1 MKSFIEIIG
10 FHFKNSDVKK
20 EEIKMNEVLAK
31 GKRAKEVA
39 MDLVLKSKSQKNEA
53 LAAIAE
59 RLIVETAY
67 ILEENKRDIEEGKAK
82 GFSDSLLDRLMLTEQ
97 RIVDMTEGIKQ
108 LIELRDPTQECVS
121 EWERPNGLSIQEMRV
136 PLGVVGMIYE
146 ARPNVTVDA
155 ATICLK
161 TGNAVI
167 LRGSSSAIHSNKA
180 IVAVI
185 HEALKETSLPPES
198 VQLIEDTTRDSA
210 KQLFTMNDYLDVLI
224 PRGGKQLI
232 DTVVREASVPVLET
246 GAGNCHIFI
255 DETADKQMAIDIII
269 NAKTQRPSVCNAIE
283 TIILHEKWA
292 QQFGSELFSTLKE
305 KGVEL
310 RGDHRA
316 LAIDSS
322 IVLASEEDWETE
334 FLSLTLAVKV
344 VSSIEEAIYHINTYG
359 SMHSEAIISENEEN
373 VSTFFTAVDAAA
385 LYHNASTR
393 FTDGSEFG
401 FGAEIGIS
409 TQKLHVRGPMGLPA
423 LTSTKY
429 VIRGNGQIR
438 K

>member
-1 MKSFIEIIG
+1 
-10 FHFKNSDVKK
+10 
-20 EEIKMNEVLAK
+20 MNEVLAK
-31 GKRAKEVA
+31 GKKAKEIA
-39 MDLVLKSKSQKNEA
+39 RELVLKSTSQKNEA

-67 ILEENKRDIEEGKAK
+67 IVEENKRDIEEGKAK

-97 RIVDMTEGIKQ
+97 RIVDMAEGIKQ
-108 LIELRDPTQECVS
+108 LIELRDPVGERVS

-167 LRGSSSAIHSNKA
+167 LRGSSSAINSNKA
-180 IVAVI
+180 IVEVI
-185 HEALKETSLPPES
+185 HRALKQTSLPEES

-283 TIILHEKWA
+283 TIVLHEKWA
-292 QQFGSELFSTLKE
+292 HQFGSELFSTLKE

-310 RGDHRA
+310 RGDQRA

-344 VSSIEEAIYHINTYG
+344 VSSIEEAIHHINTYG

-373 VSTFFTAVDAAA
+373 VNKFFTSVDAAA

>member
-1 MKSFIEIIG
+1 LG
-10 FHFKNSDVKK
+10 FTLRRGIKK
-20 EEIKMNEVLAK
+20 EEIKMNEVLVK
-31 GKRAKEVA
+31 GKKAKEIA
-39 MDLVLKSKSQKNEA
+39 GELVLKNTDQKNEA
-53 LAAIAE
+53 LAAIANQ
-59 RLIVETAY
+59 LISETAY

-82 GFSDSLLDRLMLTEQ
+82 GFSDSLLDRLMLTEN
-97 RIVDMTEGIKQ
+97 RIIDMTEGIKQ
-108 LIELRDPTQECVS
+108 LIELRDPVGECVS
-121 EWERPNGLSIQEMRV
+121 AWERPNGLSIQEMRV

-185 HEALKETSLPPES
+185 HRALKQTSLPEES

-255 DETADKQMAIDIII
+255 DETAGKQMAFDIII

-283 TIILHEKWA
+283 TIVLHEKWA
-292 QQFGSELFSTLKE
+292 EQYGSELFSSLKAR
-305 KGVEL
+305 GVEL
-310 RGDHRA
+310 RGDQKA

-322 IVLASEEDWETE
+322 IVLASEEDWGTE
-334 FLSLTLAVKV
+334 FLSLTLAVKL
-344 VSSIEEAIYHINTYG
+344 VSSIEEAIHHINTYG

-373 VSTFFTAVDAAA
+373 VSKFFVSVDAAA

-409 TQKLHVRGPMGLPA
+409 TQKLHVRGAMGLPA

>member
-385 LYHNASTR
+385 LYHNVSTR

>member
-1 MKSFIEIIG
+1 MKSFTEIIG

-31 GKRAKEVA
+31 GKKAKEIA
-39 MDLVLKSKSQKNEA
+39 RELVLKSTNQKNEA
-53 LAAIAE
+53 LAAIADQ
-59 RLIVETAY
+59 LIVEVAY
-67 ILEENKRDIEEGKAK
+67 ILEENKRDLEVGKAK
-82 GFSDSLLDRLMLTEQ
+82 GFTDSLLDRLMLNEQ
-97 RIVDMTEGIKQ
+97 RIIDMAEGIKQ
-108 LIELRDPTQECVS
+108 LIELRDPVGECVS

-167 LRGSSSAIHSNKA
+167 LRGSSSAINSNKA
-180 IVAVI
+180 IVSVI
-185 HEALKETSLPPES
+185 HRALKQTSLPPES

-255 DETADKQMAIDIII
+255 DETADKQMAVDIII

-292 QQFGSELFSTLKE
+292 QQFGSELFSSLKE

-310 RGDHRA
+310 RGDQKV

-322 IVLASEEDWETE
+322 IVLASEEDWGTE

-344 VSSIEEAIYHINTYG
+344 VSSIEEAIHHINTYG
-359 SMHSEAIISENEEN
+359 SMHSEAIITEDEEN
-373 VSTFFTAVDAAA
+373 VGKFFTAVDAAA

-438 K
+438 

>member
-1 MKSFIEIIG
+1 
-10 FHFKNSDVKK
+10 
-20 EEIKMNEVLAK
+20 MNEVLAK

-39 MDLVLKSKSQKNEA
+39 RELVLKSTNQKNEA
-53 LAAIAE
+53 LAMVANQ
-59 RLIVETAY
+59 LISETAY

-82 GFSDSLLDRLMLTEQ
+82 GFSDSLLDRLMLTEN
-97 RIVDMTEGIKQ
+97 RIIDMTEGIKQ
-108 LIELRDPTQECVS
+108 LIELRDPVGERVS
-121 EWERPNGLSIQEMRV
+121 AWERPNGLSIQEMRV

-185 HEALKETSLPPES
+185 HRALKQTSLPQES

-283 TIILHEKWA
+283 TIVLHEKWA
-292 QQFGSELFSTLKE
+292 QQYGSELFSSLKE
-305 KGVEL
+305 RGVEL
-310 RGDHRA
+310 RGDQKA
-316 LAIDSS
+316 LALDSS
-322 IVLASEEDWETE
+322 IVLASEEDWGTE

-344 VSSIEEAIYHINTYG
+344 VSSIEEAIHHINTHG

-373 VSTFFTAVDAAA
+373 VSKFFVSVDAAA

>member
-1 MKSFIEIIG
+1 
-10 FHFKNSDVKK
+10 
-20 EEIKMNEVLAK
+20 MNEVLAK
-31 GKRAKEVA
+31 GKKAKEIA
-39 MDLVLKSKSQKNEA
+39 RDLVLKSTSQKNEA
-53 LAAIAE
+53 LAVIAE

-82 GFSDSLLDRLMLTEQ
+82 GFTDSLLDRLMLTEQ
-97 RIVDMTEGIKQ
+97 RIIDMAEGIKQ
-108 LIELRDPTQECVS
+108 LIELRDPVGECVS

-167 LRGSSSAIHSNKA
+167 LRGSSSAINSNKA

-185 HEALKETSLPPES
+185 HRALKQTSLPPES

-283 TIILHEKWA
+283 TIVLHEKWA
-292 QQFGSELFSTLKE
+292 QQFGSELFSSLKG

-310 RGDHRA
+310 RGDQKV
-316 LAIDSS
+316 LELDSS

-344 VSSIEEAIYHINTYG
+344 VSSIEEAIHHINTYG
-359 SMHSEAIISENEEN
+359 SMHSEAIITEDEEN
-373 VSTFFTAVDAAA
+373 VNKFFTSVDAAA

>member
-1 MKSFIEIIG
+1 
-10 FHFKNSDVKK
+10 
-20 EEIKMNEVLAK
+20 MNEVLAK
-31 GKRAKEVA
+31 GKKAKEIA
-39 MDLVLKSKSQKNEA
+39 RELVLKSTSQKNEA

-67 ILEENKRDIEEGKAK
+67 IVEENKRDIEEGKAK

-97 RIVDMTEGIKQ
+97 RIVDMAEGIKQ
-108 LIELRDPTQECVS
+108 LIELRDPVGERVS

-161 TGNAVI
+161 TGNTVI
-167 LRGSSSAIHSNKA
+167 LRGSSSAINSNKA

-185 HEALKETSLPPES
+185 HRALKQTSLPPES

-210 KQLFTMNDYLDVLI
+210 KQLFTLNDYLDVLI

-255 DETADKQMAIDIII
+255 DETANKQMAIDIII

-292 QQFGSELFSTLKE
+292 QRFGSELFSSLKE
-305 KGVEL
+305 RGVEL
-310 RGDHRA
+310 RGDQRA

-359 SMHSEAIISENEEN
+359 SMHSEAIITEDEEN
-373 VSTFFTAVDAAA
+373 VNKFFTSVDAAA

>member
-1 MKSFIEIIG
+1 
-10 FHFKNSDVKK
+10 
-20 EEIKMNEVLAK
+20 MNEVLAK
-31 GKRAKEVA
+31 GKKAKEIA
-39 MDLVLKSKSQKNEA
+39 RELVLKSTSQKNEA

-67 ILEENKRDIEEGKAK
+67 ILKENKRDIEEGKAK

-97 RIVDMTEGIKQ
+97 RIMDMAEGIKQ
-108 LIELRDPTQECVS
+108 LIELRDPIGECVS

-167 LRGSSSAIHSNKA
+167 LRGSSSAINSNKA
-180 IVAVI
+180 IVSVI
-185 HEALKETSLPPES
+185 HRALKETSLSPEG

-210 KQLFTMNDYLDVLI
+210 KQLFTLNEYLDVLI

-232 DTVVREASVPVLET
+232 DTVVREASVPVIET

-255 DETADKQMAIDIII
+255 DETANKQMAIDIII

-283 TIILHEKWA
+283 TIVLHEEWV
-292 QQFGSELFSTLKE
+292 QQYGKELFSALKE
-305 KGVEL
+305 RGVEL
-310 RGDHRA
+310 RGDQRA

-322 IVLASEEDWETE
+322 IVLASEEDWGTE

-344 VSSIEEAIYHINTYG
+344 VSSIEEAIHHINTYG
-359 SMHSEAIISENEEN
+359 SMHSEAIITEDEEN
-373 VSTFFTAVDAAA
+373 VNKFFTSVDAAA

-438 K
+438 

>member
-1 MKSFIEIIG
+1 
-10 FHFKNSDVKK
+10 
-20 EEIKMNEVLAK
+20 MNEVLAK
-31 GKRAKEVA
+31 GKKAKEIA
-39 MDLVLKSKSQKNEA
+39 GELVLKNTDQKNEA
-53 LAAIAE
+53 LAAIANQ
-59 RLIVETAY
+59 LINETAY
-67 ILEENKRDIEEGKAK
+67 ILEENNRDIEEGKAK
-82 GFSDSLLDRLMLTEQ
+82 GFSDSLLDRLMLNEQ

-108 LIELRDPTQECVS
+108 LIELRDPVGECVS
-121 EWERPNGLSIQEMRV
+121 AWERPNGLSIQEMRV

-185 HEALKETSLPPES
+185 HRALKQTSLPEES
-198 VQLIEDTTRDSA
+198 VQLIEDITRDSA

-246 GAGNCHIFI
+246 GAGNCHVFI
-255 DETADKQMAIDIII
+255 DETGDKQMAFDIII

-283 TIILHEKWA
+283 TIVLHEKWA
-292 QQFGSELFSTLKE
+292 ERYGSELFSSLK
-305 KGVEL
+305 KRGVEL
-310 RGDHRA
+310 RGDQKA
-316 LAIDSS
+316 LAMDSS
-322 IVLASEEDWETE
+322 IVLASEEDWGTE
-334 FLSLTLAVKV
+334 FLSLTLAVKL
-344 VSSIEEAIYHINTYG
+344 VSSIEEAIHHINTYG

-373 VSTFFTAVDAAA
+373 VSKFFVSVDAAA

>member
-1 MKSFIEIIG
+1 
-10 FHFKNSDVKK
+10 
-20 EEIKMNEVLAK
+20 MNEVLAK
-31 GKRAKEVA
+31 GKKAKEIA
-39 MDLVLKSKSQKNEA
+39 RELVLKSTSQKNEA

-67 ILEENKRDIEEGKAK
+67 IVEENKRDIEEGKAK

-97 RIVDMTEGIKQ
+97 RIVDMAEGIKQ
-108 LIELRDPTQECVS
+108 LIELRDPVGERVS

-167 LRGSSSAIHSNKA
+167 LRGSSSAINSNKA
-180 IVAVI
+180 IVEVI
-185 HEALKETSLPPES
+185 HRALKQTSLPEES

-283 TIILHEKWA
+283 TIVLHEKWA

-310 RGDHRA
+310 RGDQIA

-344 VSSIEEAIYHINTYG
+344 VSSIEEAIHHINTYG

-373 VSTFFTAVDAAA
+373 VNKFFTSVDAAA

>member
-1 MKSFIEIIG
+1 
-10 FHFKNSDVKK
+10 
-20 EEIKMNEVLAK
+20 MNEVLAK
-31 GKRAKEVA
+31 GQKAKKVA
-39 MDLVLKSKSQKNEA
+39 GELVAKSTNEKNKA
-53 LAAIAE
+53 LAAVAE
-59 RLIVETAY
+59 QLIVETSY
-67 ILEENKRDIEEGKAK
+67 ILEENKRDIEQGKAK
-82 GFSDSLLDRLMLTEQ
+82 GMSASLLDRLMLNEQ
-97 RIVDMTEGIKQ
+97 RIIDMTEGIRQ
-108 LIELRDPTQECVS
+108 LIDLHDPVGECVAT
-121 EWERPNGLSIQEMRV
+121 WERPNGLSIREMRV

-167 LRGSSSAIHSNKA
+167 LRGSSSAAYSNKA

-185 HEALKETSLPPES
+185 HRALKQTSLPPES
-198 VQLIEDTTRDSA
+198 VQLIEDTSRDSA
-210 KQLFTMNDYLDVLI
+210 KQLFTLNEYLDVLI

-255 DETADKQMAIDIII
+255 DETADKQMAFDIIV

-283 TIILHEKWA
+283 TIILHENWA
-292 QQFGSELFSTLKE
+292 QRFGTELFSFLKE
-305 KGVEL
+305 RGVEL
-310 RGDHRA
+310 RGDKKA

-322 IVLASEEDWETE
+322 LVPASEEDWETE
-334 FLSLTLAVKV
+334 FLSLTLAVRIV
-344 VSSIEEAIYHINTYG
+344 PSVEEAIRHINAYG
-359 SMHSEAIISENEEN
+359 SMHSEAIITENEEN
-373 VSTFFTAVDAAA
+373 VSKFFISVDAAA

-393 FTDGSEFG
+393 FTDGFEFG

-409 TQKLHVRGPMGLPA
+409 TQKLHARGPMGLSA

-438 K
+438 G

>member
-1 MKSFIEIIG
+1 
-10 FHFKNSDVKK
+10 
-20 EEIKMNEVLAK
+20 MNEVLAK
-31 GKRAKEVA
+31 GQKAKKIAGE
-39 MDLVLKSKSQKNEA
+39 LVTKSTNEKNKA
-53 LAAIAE
+53 LAAVAE
-59 RLIVETAY
+59 QLIVETSY
-67 ILEENKRDIEEGKAK
+67 ILEENKRDIEQGKAK
-82 GFSDSLLDRLMLTEQ
+82 GMSASLIDRLMLNEQ
-97 RIVDMTEGIKQ
+97 RIIDMTEGIRQ
-108 LIELRDPTQECVS
+108 LIDLRDPVGECVAA
-121 EWERPNGLSIQEMRV
+121 WERPNGLSIREMRV

-167 LRGSSSAIHSNKA
+167 LRGSSSAAYSNKA

-185 HEALKETSLPPES
+185 HRALKQTSLPPES
-198 VQLIEDTTRDSA
+198 VQLIEDNSRDSA
-210 KQLFTMNDYLDVLI
+210 KHLFTLNEYLDVLI

-255 DETADKQMAIDIII
+255 DETADKQMAFDIIV

-283 TIILHEKWA
+283 TIILHENWA
-292 QQFGSELFSTLKE
+292 HRFGTELFSFLKE
-305 KGVEL
+305 RGVEL
-310 RGDHRA
+310 RGDKKA

-322 IVLASEEDWETE
+322 LVPASEEDWETE
-334 FLSLTLAVKV
+334 FLSLTLAVKI
-344 VSSIEEAIYHINTYG
+344 VSSVEEAIRHINAYG
-359 SMHSEAIISENEEN
+359 SMHSEAIITENEEN
-373 VSTFFTAVDAAA
+373 VSKFFTSVDAAA

-393 FTDGSEFG
+393 FTDGFEFG

-409 TQKLHVRGPMGLPA
+409 TQKLHARGPMGLSA

-438 K
+438 G

>member
-1 MKSFIEIIG
+1 
-10 FHFKNSDVKK
+10 
-20 EEIKMNEVLAK
+20 MNEVLAK
-31 GKRAKEVA
+31 GKKAKEIA
-39 MDLVLKSKSQKNEA
+39 RELVLKSTNQKNEA
-53 LAAIAE
+53 LAAIADQ
-59 RLIVETAY
+59 LIVEVAY
-67 ILEENKRDIEEGKAK
+67 ILEENKRDLEVGKAK
-82 GFSDSLLDRLMLTEQ
+82 GFTDSLLDRLMLNEQ
-97 RIVDMTEGIKQ
+97 RIIDMAEGIKQ
-108 LIELRDPTQECVS
+108 LIELRDPVGECVS

-167 LRGSSSAIHSNKA
+167 LRGSSSAINSNKA
-180 IVAVI
+180 IVSVI
-185 HEALKETSLPPES
+185 HRALKQTSLPPES

-255 DETADKQMAIDIII
+255 DETADKQMAVDIII

-292 QQFGSELFSTLKE
+292 QQFGSELFSSLKE

-310 RGDHRA
+310 RGDQKV

-322 IVLASEEDWETE
+322 IVLASEEDWGTE

-344 VSSIEEAIYHINTYG
+344 VSSIEEAIHHINTYG
-359 SMHSEAIISENEEN
+359 SMHSEAIITEDEEN
-373 VSTFFTAVDAAA
+373 VGKFFTAVDAAA

-438 K
+438 

>member
-1 MKSFIEIIG
+1 
-10 FHFKNSDVKK
+10 
-20 EEIKMNEVLAK
+20 MNEVLAK
-31 GKRAKEVA
+31 GKKAKEIA
-39 MDLVLKSKSQKNEA
+39 RELVLKSTSQKNEA

-67 ILEENKRDIEEGKAK
+67 IVEENKRDIEEGKAK

-97 RIVDMTEGIKQ
+97 RIVDMAEGIKQ
-108 LIELRDPTQECVS
+108 LIELRDPVGERVS

-167 LRGSSSAIHSNKA
+167 LRGSSSAINSNKA
-180 IVAVI
+180 IVEVI
-185 HEALKETSLPPES
+185 HRALKQTSLPEES

-283 TIILHEKWA
+283 TIVLHEKWA

-310 RGDHRA
+310 RGDQIA

-344 VSSIEEAIYHINTYG
+344 VSSIEEAIHHINTYG

-373 VSTFFTAVDAAA
+373 FNKFFTSVDAAA

>member
-20 EEIKMNEVLAK
+20 GEKKMNEVLEK
-31 GKRAKEVA
+31 GKKAKEIA
-39 MDLVLKSKSQKNEA
+39 RELVLKSTSQKNEA
-53 LAAIAE
+53 LAAIADQ
-59 RLIVETAY
+59 LIVETAY

-82 GFSDSLLDRLMLTEQ
+82 GFSDSLLDRLMLNEQ
-97 RIVDMTEGIKQ
+97 RIIDMAEGIKQ
-108 LIELRDPTQECVS
+108 LIELRDPVGECVS
-121 EWERPNGLSIQEMRV
+121 KWERPNGLSIQEMRV

-167 LRGSSSAIHSNKA
+167 LRGSSSAINSNKA

-185 HEALKETSLPPES
+185 HRALKQTSLSPKS

-246 GAGNCHIFI
+246 GAGNCHILI

-283 TIILHEKWA
+283 TIVLHEKWA
-292 QQFGSELFSTLKE
+292 QQFGSELFSSLKE

-310 RGDHRA
+310 RGDQNA

-322 IVLASEEDWETE
+322 TVLASEEDWGTE

-344 VSSIEEAIYHINTYG
+344 VSSIEEAIHHINTYG
-359 SMHSEAIISENEEN
+359 SMHSEAIITEDEEN
-373 VSTFFTAVDAAA
+373 VNKFFTSVDAAA

>member
-1 MKSFIEIIG
+1 
-10 FHFKNSDVKK
+10 
-20 EEIKMNEVLAK
+20 MNEVLAK
-31 GKRAKEVA
+31 GKKAKEIA
-39 MDLVLKSKSQKNEA
+39 RELVLKSTSQKNEA

-67 ILEENKRDIEEGKAK
+67 IVEENKRDIEEGKAK
-82 GFSDSLLDRLMLTEQ
+82 GFSASLLDRLMLTEQ
-97 RIVDMTEGIKQ
+97 RIVDMAEGIKQ
-108 LIELRDPTQECVS
+108 LIELRDPVGERVS

-167 LRGSSSAIHSNKA
+167 LRGSSSAINSNKA
-180 IVAVI
+180 IVEVI
-185 HEALKETSLPPES
+185 HRALKQTSLPPES

-283 TIILHEKWA
+283 TIVLHEKWA

-310 RGDHRA
+310 RGDQRA

-359 SMHSEAIISENEEN
+359 SMHSEAIITEDEEN
-373 VSTFFTAVDAAA
+373 VNKFFTSVDAAA

>member
-1 MKSFIEIIG
+1 
-10 FHFKNSDVKK
+10 
-20 EEIKMNEVLAK
+20 MNEVLEK
-31 GKRAKEVA
+31 GKKAKEIA
-39 MDLVLKSKSQKNEA
+39 RELVLKSTSQKNEA
-53 LAAIAE
+53 LAAIADQ
-59 RLIVETAY
+59 LIVETAY

-82 GFSDSLLDRLMLTEQ
+82 GFSDSLLDRLMLNEQ
-97 RIVDMTEGIKQ
+97 RIIDMAEGIKQ
-108 LIELRDPTQECVS
+108 LIELRDPVGECVS
-121 EWERPNGLSIQEMRV
+121 KWERPNGLSIQEMRV

-167 LRGSSSAIHSNKA
+167 LRGSSSAINSNKA

-185 HEALKETSLPPES
+185 HRALKQTSLSPKS

-246 GAGNCHIFI
+246 GAGNCHILI

-283 TIILHEKWA
+283 TIVLHEKWA
-292 QQFGSELFSTLKE
+292 QQFGSELFSSLKE

-310 RGDHRA
+310 RGDQNA

-322 IVLASEEDWETE
+322 TVLASEEDWGTE

-344 VSSIEEAIYHINTYG
+344 VSSIEEAIHHINTYG
-359 SMHSEAIISENEEN
+359 SMHSEAIITEDEEN
-373 VSTFFTAVDAAA
+373 VNKFFTSVDAAA

>member
-1 MKSFIEIIG
+1 MK
-10 FHFKNSDVKK
+10 
-20 EEIKMNEVLAK
+20 EVLEKGQKAK
-31 GKRAKEVA
+31 KIAGE
-39 MDLVLKSKSQKNEA
+39 LVLKSTNQKNKA

-59 RLIVETAY
+59 QLIVETPY
-67 ILEENKRDIEEGKAK
+67 ILEENNRDIEQGKEK
-82 GFSDSLLDRLMLTEQ
+82 GMSISLLDRLMLNEQ
-97 RIVDMTEGIKQ
+97 RIIDMTEGIRQ
-108 LIELRDPTQECVS
+108 LIDLRDPVGECVTA
-121 EWERPNGLSIQEMRV
+121 WKRPNGLSIQEMRV

-167 LRGSSSAIHSNKA
+167 LRGSSSATYSNKA

-185 HEALKETSLPPES
+185 HRALKQTDLPPES
-198 VQLIEDTTRDSA
+198 VQLIEDTSRDSA
-210 KQLFTMNDYLDVLI
+210 KQLFTLNEYLDVLI

-232 DTVVREASVPVLET
+232 DTVVSEASVPVLET

-255 DETADKQMAIDIII
+255 DETADKQMAFDIIV

-283 TIILHEKWA
+283 TIILHENWA
-292 QQFGSELFSTLKE
+292 QRFGTELFSFLKE
-305 KGVEL
+305 RGVEL
-310 RGDHRA
+310 RGDKKV
-316 LAIDSS
+316 LTIDSS
-322 IVLASEEDWETE
+322 IVPASEEDWGTE
-334 FLSLTLAVKV
+334 FLSLTLAVKM
-344 VSSIEEAIYHINTYG
+344 VSSVEEAIDHINTYG
-359 SMHSEAIISENEEN
+359 SMHSEAIITENEEN
-373 VSTFFTAVDAAA
+373 VSKFFTSVDAAA

-393 FTDGSEFG
+393 FTDGFEFG

-409 TQKLHVRGPMGLPA
+409 TQKLHVRGPMGLSA

-438 K
+438 R

>member
-1 MKSFIEIIG
+1 
-10 FHFKNSDVKK
+10 
-20 EEIKMNEVLAK
+20 MNEVLAK
-31 GKRAKEVA
+31 GQIAKKIARE
-39 MDLVLKSKSQKNEA
+39 LVLKSTDQKNEA
-53 LAAIAE
+53 LIAIADQ
-59 RLIVETAY
+59 LILETAY
-67 ILEENKRDIEEGKAK
+67 ILEESKRDIEEGKEK
-82 GFSDSLLDRLMLTEQ
+82 GLSASLLDRLMLNEQ
-97 RIVDMTEGIKQ
+97 RIIDMTEGIKQ
-108 LIELRDPTQECVS
+108 LIDLRDPVGECVS
-121 EWERPNGLSIQEMRV
+121 AWELENGLSIQEMRV

-167 LRGSSSAIHSNKA
+167 LRGSSSATYSNKA

-185 HEALKETSLPPES
+185 HRALKQTSLPSEC
-198 VQLIEDTTRDSA
+198 VQLIEDTSRDSA
-210 KQLFTMNDYLDVLI
+210 KQLFTLNEYLDVLI

-255 DETADKQMAIDIII
+255 DETADKQMAFDIII

-283 TIILHEKWA
+283 TIILHENWGHR
-292 QQFGSELFSTLKE
+292 FGNELFSSLKE
-305 KGVEL
+305 RGVEL
-310 RGDHRA
+310 RGDNKV
-316 LAIDSS
+316 LAIDAS
-322 IVLASEEDWETE
+322 IVPAIEADWGTE
-334 FLSLTLAVKV
+334 FLSLTLAVKI
-344 VSSIEEAIYHINTYG
+344 VSSAEEAINHINTYG
-359 SMHSEAIISENEEN
+359 SMHSEAIITESEEN
-373 VSTFFTAVDAAA
+373 VSKFFTSVDAAA

-393 FTDGSEFG
+393 FTDGFEFG

-429 VIRGNGQIR
+429 MIRGNGQIR
-438 K
+438 R

>member
-1 MKSFIEIIG
+1 
-10 FHFKNSDVKK
+10 
-20 EEIKMNEVLAK
+20 MNEVLAK
-31 GKRAKEVA
+31 GKKAKEIA
-39 MDLVLKSKSQKNEA
+39 RELVLKSTSQKNEA
-53 LAAIAE
+53 LAAIADQ
-59 RLIVETAY
+59 LIVETAY
-67 ILEENKRDIEEGKAK
+67 ILEENKRDIEEGRAK

-97 RIVDMTEGIKQ
+97 RIIDMAEGIKQ
-108 LIELRDPTQECVS
+108 LIELLDPIGECVS

-167 LRGSSSAIHSNKA
+167 LRGSSSAINSNKA
-180 IVAVI
+180 IVSII
-185 HEALKETSLPPES
+185 HRALKETSLPPES

-210 KQLFTMNDYLDVLI
+210 KQLFTLNDYLDVLI

-255 DETADKQMAIDIII
+255 DETANKQMAIDIII

-292 QQFGSELFSTLKE
+292 QQFGSELFSSLKE
-305 KGVEL
+305 RGVEL
-310 RGDHRA
+310 RGDQRA

-322 IVLASEEDWETE
+322 IMLASEEDWETE

-359 SMHSEAIISENEEN
+359 SMHSEAIITEDEEN
-373 VSTFFTAVDAAA
+373 VNKFFTSVDAAA